1 MYGLLRDQGSLFVQV
16 RQHYSA
22 VSPLLSTVLPA
33 FKQKIRPAPEF
44 CPHKNRPA
52 SEFFPTEW
60 PKKTRSLPEV
70 LGENGLTAWPGFRP
84 LAADFSL
91 PSGRTAGKVS
101 CSGALPPCAPCASRP
116 AARREAATPCR
127 PGGPLLLKFAKFQ
140 GRSPPSK
147 GLSGSSSFLRRSLL
161 AQITREMTTRP
172 LSSST

>member
-44 CPHKNRPA
+44 FPQTA
-52 SEFFPTEW
+52 SEFFPAAL
-60 PKKTRSLPEV
+60 PKKTRSLPAFW
-70 LGENGLTAWPGFRP
+70 GEWAHGLARLSAFGCGLFPSVRANSRESFMLWGAPSLR
-84 LAADFSL
+84 AMRL
-91 PSGRTAGKVS
+91 PSGSAPGSRS
-101 CSGALPPCAPCASRP
+101 PLPTGRAAS
-116 AARREAATPCR
+116 AQIT
-127 PGGPLLLKFAKFQ
+127 KFQ